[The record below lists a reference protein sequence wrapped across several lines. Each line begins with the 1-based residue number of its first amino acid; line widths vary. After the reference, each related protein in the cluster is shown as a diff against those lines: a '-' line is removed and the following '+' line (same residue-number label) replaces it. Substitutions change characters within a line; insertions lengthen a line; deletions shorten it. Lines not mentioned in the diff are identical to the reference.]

1 MTSQE
6 NNFSGRKLS
15 YETLISTCNDP
26 VINNVKKWN
35 EKQVQIF
42 FQRYMNGRYK
52 HLASSFKMIDG
63 IQLFN
68 LNENQMKEICG
79 KALGSSLYE
88 SIHPVDNK
96 FSRDDDES
104 HVNMRSDS
112 ELEDQLNFYSR
123 SSLPPLITKPS
134 VTTIIVVTLLAIAI
148 SICIFVFEPSLKDF
162 FRCVPTFTNPFI
174 PAHTLPH
181 NGTKNHSFSSI
192 IPTTGGEH
200 QDFKIRLCTT
210 VILQYASIP
219 VVSVVFTYVHIWL
232 ALWMVFY
239 PVKFRGCLQ
248 IPYTNVGFPFGWQGI
263 VPFKAEKMARKAT
276 LLMTTK
282 LINIKE
288 IFGRIDPNKLAE
300 QIEPCLHSMLSPL
313 VHNVAEEHI
322 PYIWKSLPNTFKE
335 EIVYRAEEEAP
346 QIIENM
352 MKDIKQNIES
362 VFNLEEMVV
371 EALKNDRQLLND
383 MFIKCGYEELA
394 VIRDFAAWM
403 GFVCGM
409 VQLVLW
415 YIYPYQLWTLPV
427 FAGVVGMLTNY
438 IALLMIFVPR
448 YPKKINFWCTTI
460 TFQGL
465 FLARQK
471 QVSAGF
477 AYLVTRDILSTK
489 SLLHELLRGHSSD
502 ALVTLIYRH
511 VRSCVDKNSTV
522 ASPLVTVNIL
532 SETKLGKLKQ
542 VLSDRIVN
550 DVMPE
555 MINAAELYMDETLD
569 LRRTIHDK
577 MSLLTPL
584 QFEELLRPVFEEDEW
599 KLIVLGGVLGVG
611 IGFLQ
616 TYLLGM

>member
-1 MTSQE
+1 MATLDITSV
-6 NNFSGRKLS
+6 RKWD
-15 YETLISTCNDP
+15 EQ
-26 VINNVKKWN
+26 
-35 EKQVQIF
+35 QVQRF
-42 FQRYMNGRYK
+42 LCSHMNGRYK
-52 HLASSFKMIDG
+52 HLASSFKMVDG
-63 IQLFN
+63 LQVYN
-68 LNENQMKEICG
+68 LTESQMKDICG
-79 KALGSSLYE
+79 KALGSALYQNLHPESKRNGKRPYYGDDAGEYISLR
-88 SIHPVDNK
+88 N
-96 FSRDDDES
+96 
-104 HVNMRSDS
+104 DS

-123 SSLPPLITKPS
+123 STLPPLLTSPS
-134 VTTIIVVTLLAIAI
+134 IPTIIVVTLLTVGIA
-148 SICIFVFEPSLKDF
+148 ICIFVFEPSLKGF
-162 FRCVPTFTNPFI
+162 FRCVPTFSNPFI
-174 PAHTLPH
+174 PAHAA
-181 NGTKNHSFSSI
+181 NGTRHNTSATFLSSE
-192 IPTTGGEH
+192 PTIH
-200 QDFKIRLCTT
+200 NFKIRLCTT

-239 PVKFRGCLQ
+239 PVRFIGCFR
-248 IPYTNVGFPFGWQGI
+248 IPYTNIGFPFGWQGI

-276 LLMTTK
+276 RLMTTK
-282 LINIKE
+282 LINVKE
-288 IFGRIDPNKLAE
+288 VFGRIDPNKLAE
-300 QIEPCLHSMLSPL
+300 QIEPCLHSMLGPL
-313 VHNVAEEHI
+313 VHSVAEEHI
-322 PYIWKSLPNTFKE
+322 PYVWKSLPIAFKE

-352 MKDIKQNIES
+352 MTDIKNNIES

-371 EALKNDRQLLND
+371 EAFKHDRQLLND

-415 YIYPYQLWTLPV
+415 YIYPYHLWTLPV
-427 FAGVVGMLTNY
+427 FAGVVGMMTNY

-448 YPKKINFWCTTI
+448 YPKEINMWCTTI

-477 AYLVTRDILSTK
+477 AYLITRDILSTK

-522 ASPLVTVNIL
+522 ASPLVRVHIL
-532 SETKLGKLKQ
+532 TESKLAKLKQ
-542 VLSDRIVN
+542 VLTDRVVEDI
-550 DVMPE
+550 MPE

-599 KLIVLGGVLGVG
+599 KLILLGGVLGVG

-616 TYLLGM
+616 TYLLGI